1 MNTQGHVGSQGGLR
15 GHSVGETYPWSVV
28 GFGDDTWQA
37 TNLITGETMPR
48 RLFCQTALWDADLA
62 SKGWR
67 PADVREESVDPYRH
81 VTNPLSVANCY
92 GG

>member
-15 GHSVGETYPWSVV
+15 GHSVGPLYPWSVV

-37 TNLITGETMPR
+37 TNLITGAVGPR
-48 RLFCQTALWDADLA
+48 RLFCQTALWDAELA
-62 SKGWR
+62 ATGCLSF
-67 PADVREESVDPYRH
+67 PVQEPVDPYRH